1 MTALIND
8 PRRGVN
14 PALERRIRRHR
25 RAFHRYGQ
33 LIPLGDPVDRRFSAA
48 DVMTLDRA
56 QRQEYGARM
65 AFLAHRVG
73 SLADVVAKARYL
85 LGHAD
90 SEYQISDPEELGVFL
105 RSLIPRG

>member
-8 PRRGVN
+8 LRRSVS
-14 PALERRIRRHR
+14 PALKRRIRRHR

-33 LIPLGDPVDRRFSAA
+33 LIPLGDPVDRRFSPG
-48 DVMTLDRA
+48 DVITLDRA
-56 QRQEYGARM
+56 QQQECRARM

-90 SEYQISDPEELGVFL
+90 SEYQISGPEELGVFL
-105 RSLIPRG
+105 RSLVPR